1 MSEGTRDQLYLALRL
16 ASIEQ
21 YLQHNSPV
29 PLIFDDILVN
39 FDDERSRATLE
50 ILSSLSEKTQILFF
64 THHLRLVELAQKSVG
79 RKRVVIHELGDDS
92 FSKMKENNS
101 PQLSVF

>member
-1 MSEGTRDQLYLALRL
+1 M
-16 ASIEQ
+16 
-21 YLQHNSPV
+21 

-50 ILSSLSEKTQILFF
+50 ILSNLSEKTQILFF

-79 RKRVVIHELGDDS
+79 RKRVVIHELGDET
-92 FSKMKENNS
+92 FSKSKSNNN

>member
-1 MSEGTRDQLYLALRL
+1 
-16 ASIEQ
+16 
-21 YLQHNSPV
+21 
-29 PLIFDDILVN
+29 
-39 FDDERSRATLE
+39 LE

-64 THHLRLVELAQKSVG
+64 THHLRLVELAQKSAG
-79 RKRVVIHELGDDS
+79 KKRVVIHELGDDS